1 MSRIS
6 AAAFSDT
13 KPHYDLLD
21 GLRGVAALT
30 VVCFHLFEAYA
41 TSHLDQRINHG
52 YLAVDFFFIL
62 SGFVVGYAYDDRW
75 TKMTVREFLTRRL
88 VRLQPM
94 VVIGALIGA
103 VMFYTQ
109 GCPVWDVSA
118 VPVAMLLVATLMN
131 AFMIPATPGAEI
143 RGVGEMYPLNGPA
156 WSLFFEYIG
165 NVLYA
170 LFIRRLSTRALAVLV
185 AAAGCGLAA
194 FSVWGPLGDIC
205 VGFSLTGENIVGG
218 SLRLLFA
225 FPAGLLLSR
234 VFRPV
239 RVRGAFWIGTMAV
252 VALASVPRIGG
263 SEHLWMNGVYDA
275 LCAVVLFPLI
285 VWIGAS
291 GKTTDRVTSRICK
304 FLGDISYPL
313 YMVHYP
319 FIYLYYAWVKNENL
333 TFGQSLPRAAAL
345 VAGSVALA
353 WLPLEAA
360 AAAMTAGAVTSVPCT
375 PWHRGRILRPSSPC
389 APPAGRIPVFRRTGG
404 PVATSGR

>member
-239 RVRGAFWIGTMAV
+239 RVRGAFWIGTLAV

-333 TFGQSLPRAAAL
+333 TFGQSLPGAAAL

-353 WLPLEAA
+353 WL
-360 AAAMTAGAVTSVPCT
+360 C
-375 PWHRGRILRPSSPC
+375 LRFYDE
-389 APPAGRIPVFRRTGG
+389 PVRRFL
-404 PVATSGR
+404 SKRLLRR